1 MNGSSMRGSRT
12 RLLMI
17 GNFLSGSGG
26 TRGVCEDLADRL
38 ISAGWPV
45 LFASSKPGKLRRLWD
60 MLSTAR
66 AQRDRYDVAHVD
78 VFSGPA
84 FLWAELVCWILQRSR
99 KPYVLTLHG
108 GNLPE
113 FARRWPRRV
122 RRLLGSATVATAP
135 SGYLR
140 EQLRAYRKD
149 LQLLPNPVDVV
160 SYPFRLRE
168 RPTPS
173 LMWLRAFHEIYNPS
187 LAVQT
192 LALLT
197 TDFPD
202 ARLTM
207 IGPDKGDRSLQSAQR
222 LAGKLGL
229 DRQITFVPG
238 VPKTEVPRRLLEADI
253 FLNTANIDN
262 TPISLIE
269 AMASGMCIVSTRV
282 GGIPYLLDHEKDA
295 LLAQPGEAEDMAHG
309 VRRILTEAGLAGKLS
324 RNARSKAQQFDWRLI
339 FPRWEALLRSVADK
353 SAA

>member
-1 MNGSSMRGSRT
+1 
-12 RLLMI
+12 MI
-17 GNFLSGSGG
+17 GNFLSGSVG

-38 ISAGWPV
+38 TSAGWPV

-84 FLWAELVCWILQRSR
+84 FLWAELVCWVLQRSR

-122 RRLLGSATVATAP
+122 RRLLTSATAATAP

-140 EQLRAYRKD
+140 EQLRAYRED
-149 LQLLPNPVDVV
+149 LQLLPNPVDVA

-168 RPTPS
+168 QPTPS
-173 LMWLRAFHEIYNPS
+173 LIWLRAFHEIYNPT

-197 TDFPD
+197 ADFPD

-207 IGPDKGDRSLQSAQR
+207 IGPDKQDGSLQRTRR

-229 DRQITFVPG
+229 AGQITFIPG
-238 VPKTEVPRRLLEADI
+238 VPKSEVPRRLCEADI
-253 FLNTANIDN
+253 FLNTANVDN
-262 TPISLIE
+262 TPISIIE
-269 AMASGMCIVSTRV
+269 AMASGMCIVSTNV
-282 GGIPYLLDHEKDA
+282 GGMPYLLDHEKDA
-295 LLAQPGEAEDMAHG
+295 LLARPGEAQSMANA
-309 VRRILTEAGLAGKLS
+309 VRRILSEAGLAGKLS
-324 RNARSKAQQFDWRLI
+324 GNARRKAQQFDWRLI
-339 FPRWEALLRSVADK
+339 FPRWEALLRSVAEK
-353 SAA
+353 PAA